1 MPLPALLPTGY
12 LPPGIHAATLREVQ
26 ERFGA
31 GSNVRRRQRDL
42 LQHVVNAAHEYAS
55 IKRVLVWGSFVSSK
69 LEPEDLDYSLIVSIE
84 HGRTDV
90 QRGHRRF
97 LVPAD
102 ARRYYGVDR
111 SYLVIKDYPLDVYA
125 ERLDFI
131 CRNRE
136 QVPRGIVEISLWG
149 EFLWEAT

>member
-1 MPLPALLPTGY
+1 MPLPALLPTGF

-26 ERFGA
+26 ERFGSA
-31 GSNVRRRQRDL
+31 SGVRRRQTDL
-42 LQHVVNAAHEYAS
+42 LRQIVDAAREYDN
-55 IKRVLVWGSFVSSK
+55 IKRILVWGSFVSNK
-69 LEPEDLDYSLIVSIE
+69 LEPVDLDYSLIVSIE

-90 QRGHRRF
+90 RRGHRRF

-102 ARRYYGVDR
+102 ARRHYGVDR
-111 SYLVIKDYPLDVYA
+111 SYLVIKDYPLDVSA

-131 CRNRE
+131 CRTRE
-136 QVPRGIVEISLWG
+136 QAPRGIVEISLRG